1 MTKMEV
7 RTVSVAKLELT
18 EHSVLYDVGAG
29 TGSVSVECAGLS
41 DSVKVYAI
49 EKNPE
54 AVELLYENRK
64 KFALTNVKIIAGT
77 APEALEDLPAPTM
90 SSSEEAAERWR
101 RSLRYALRK
110 ILKHGLL

>member
-64 KFALTNVKIIAGT
+64 NSPSQI
-77 APEALEDLPAPTM
+77 
-90 SSSEEAAERWR
+90 W
-101 RSLRYALRK
+101 RSLREQPRRR
-110 ILKHGLL
+110 